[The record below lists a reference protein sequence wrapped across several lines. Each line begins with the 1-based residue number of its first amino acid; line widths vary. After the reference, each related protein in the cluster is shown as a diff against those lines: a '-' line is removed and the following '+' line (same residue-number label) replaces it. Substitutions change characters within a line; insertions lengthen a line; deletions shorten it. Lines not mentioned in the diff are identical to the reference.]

1 MTLHLGLD
9 LGGFAIKGVVLERDG
24 DSYREACKRVV
35 ETRSDEPPPGIV
47 AQVGEL
53 GRALSAEVG
62 GVDTAGVTIPGIF
75 DLETG
80 VAHFVTNLGGSSWEG
95 VPVLGPLREALAV
108 PTSLINDAR
117 AFGFAES
124 RLGAARD
131 CDTAAFFTL
140 GTGVGG
146 AVVVDRRLR
155 LGYGCAGELGHTT
168 VDGSADALVCGC
180 GNPGCVEAYVA
191 APAVARAG
199 RRETAEAVVDAAR
212 EGDEVAL
219 AALAAAARW
228 LGVAIANV
236 VLVLNPER
244 VVIGG
249 GLAQAGDL
257 LLEPARAEVRRRIR
271 INPTEGT
278 LIVPAEL
285 GYEAGAIGAA
295 LWGAEAAA

>member
-1 MTLHLGLD
+1 MTAHLGLD
-9 LGGFAIKGVVLERDG
+9 LGGSAIKAIVLDG
-24 DSYREACKRVV
+24 EFREVRSRVV
-35 ETRSDEPPPGIV
+35 ETRAGEPPQAIV
-47 AQVGEL
+47 AQLAEV
-53 GRALSAEVG
+53 GRALAAEAG
-62 GVDTAGVTIPGIF
+62 GLDTAGITIPGTF
-75 DLETG
+75 ELETG
-80 VAHFVTNLGGSSWEG
+80 VARFVTNLGGESWDG
-95 VPVLGPLREALAV
+95 VPVREPVERALGV
-108 PTSLINDAR
+108 PTGLINDAR

-146 AVVVDRRLR
+146 AVVVGRRLQ

-168 VDGSADALVCGC
+168 VDGSPGAAVCGC

-199 RRETAEAVVDAAR
+199 NRETAEAVVNVARAGDAAALT
-212 EGDEVAL
+212 AL
-219 AALAAAARW
+219 ADAGRW

-249 GLAQAGDL
+249 GLAHAGDL
-257 LLEPARAEVRRRIR
+257 LLAPASAELRRRIR
-271 INPTEGT
+271 INPITGTE
-278 LIVPAEL
+278 IVPAEL

-295 LWGAEAAA
+295 LWGAEAA